1 MEPLPEFLAK
11 QIESTAYHEAG
22 HMTAAIV
29 QAMPIRASG
38 LYVDLQG
45 CGVANYFER
54 PLTDLGMTELDSKE
68 RKLTIIALFAGQ
80 VAQLKFYPGC
90 DSNGWTHD
98 LSKIYTLCRQ
108 LHPTKEQAQIEI
120 REDLRERTKKLMDK
134 FWPIV
139 GELAKALLAK
149 PCSAMPPEEIK
160 AGWGK
165 GEVRYMSGPEVVAL
179 FARHNITAKI
189 VDDGTQAYD
198 STQDTPH
205 YNSLA

>member
-1 MEPLPEFLAK
+1 MEPLSEFLAK
-11 QIESTAYHEAG
+11 QIESTAYHEVG
-22 HMTAAIV
+22 HMTAAVV

-54 PLTDLGMTELDSKE
+54 PLTDLGLTELDSKE

-80 VAQLKFYPGC
+80 VAQLRFFPQC
-90 DSNGWTHD
+90 DGSGWRND
-98 LSKIYTLCRQ
+98 LSKIDTLCRQ
-108 LHPTKEQAQIEI
+108 LHPMDEQAQIGI
-120 REDLRERTKKLMDK
+120 REDLRKRARELIDK

-139 GELAKALLAK
+139 EELAKALLAK
-149 PCSAMPPEEIK
+149 PRSAMPPEELK
-160 AGWGK
+160 VGWGK
-165 GEVRYMSGPEVVAL
+165 GEVRHMNGQEVVAL

-189 VDDGTQAYD
+189 VDDATQAYD